1 MATTK
6 KTTKAESTF
15 SFEKLTGN
23 MKQAVL
29 ANLGLYGKI
38 FDQAKTNYELAQSQL
53 ELSQAQAQI
62 QNAFSVSPAA
72 QFNELAER
80 GEQLQTEVKGKFE
93 DLTGA
98 VDLEANLAK
107 VRAAVESVK
116 SRLTP
121 KAAA

>member
-1 MATTK
+1 MQRRPLAREPRATARSISRSTK
-6 KTTKAESTF
+6 VARPS
-15 SFEKLTGN
+15 
-23 MKQAVL
+23 AR
-29 ANLGLYGKI
+29 
-38 FDQAKTNYELAQSQL
+38 QL
-53 ELSQAQAQI
+53 ELSQAQI

-72 QFNELAER
+72 QFNEFAER
-80 GEQLQTEVKGKFE
+80 GEQLQNEVKGKFE

>member
-38 FDQAKTNYELAQSQL
+38 FGQAKTNYELAQSQL
-53 ELSQAQAQI
+53 ELSQAQI

-72 QFNELAER
+72 QFNEFAER
-80 GEQLQTEVKGKFE
+80 GEQLQNEVKGKFE
-93 DLTGA
+93 DLSGA